1 MNPEAMRATM
11 QVHDLGNVPSVAG
24 AAVNRIQLN
33 IGNNVHAL
41 QFHALSAVPAPLTR
55 AQLIADIASIQIFLN
70 AELVYDRLVTE
81 CLDDYLRDYSK
92 FGALAAPLGILDCP
106 FVDRGLPVYE
116 QMRGGALGMLKRSS
130 TPEKPQWNTLTYQ
143 LTMTAAPATVAAIEI
158 RAICDTRDP
167 EPTGL
172 HIRRLRTTADIAAVG
187 VNHVNRLDRGFYGI
201 NAYHVALGAGAIS
214 YVQVKKDNRFVI
226 ATSHVDVLN
235 TLAHLAGKTPVA
247 THQSI
252 YFNMTNDLNGCERL
266 RDAVVDWDVQ
276 LTTPVAPGAG
286 SVILSEE
293 VWDEVRE

>member
-70 AELVYDRLVTE
+70 AELIYDRTATE

-106 FVDRGLPVYE
+106 FVDRSLPVYE
-116 QMRGGALGMLKRSS
+116 QMRGGALGMLKRGS
-130 TPEKPQWNTLTYQ
+130 TAEKPLWNTLTYQ

-167 EPTGL
+167 EFTGL
-172 HIRRLRTTADIAAVG
+172 HIRRLRTTADITAVG
-187 VNHVNRLDRGFYGI
+187 VNHVNRLNRDFYGI
-201 NAYHVALGAGAIS
+201 NAYHVALGAGTIT

-226 ATSHVDVLN
+226 ATTHVDVLN
-235 TLAHLAGKTPVA
+235 TLADLAGKTPPA

-276 LTTPVAPGAG
+276 LTATVAPGAG